1 MRQGSMVPIH
11 HTKLGAA
18 RDIAIPTPKLWV
30 CQGIKCIVPIS
41 SLQKGLGTFQEMD
54 EAVLDAV
61 SRIEAELQRHMA
73 AVRTQ
78 HAVREVEL
86 V

>member
-1 MRQGSMVPIH
+1 
-11 HTKLGAA
+11 
-18 RDIAIPTPKLWV
+18 
-30 CQGIKCIVPIS
+30 
-41 SLQKGLGTFQEMD
+41 MD